1 MLRGQ
6 NREFEPKSVN
16 VRMEV
21 VSELTGRYCE
31 RVQGLMEITTGD
43 KLTQVIEDT
52 SIRFNFSISQAL
64 L

>member
-6 NREFEPKSVN
+6 NREFEPRSVN

-52 SIRFNFSISQAL
+52 SIRFNFSISQASL
-64 L
+64 

>member
-52 SIRFNFSISQAL
+52 SIRFNFSISQASL
-64 L
+64 

>member
-6 NREFEPKSVN
+6 NREFEPRSVN

>member
-6 NREFEPKSVN
+6 NRVFEPRSAN

-31 RVQGLMEITTGD
+31 QVQGLMGITAGD

>member
-31 RVQGLMEITTGD
+31 RVQGLMEITAGD